1 MKRTLLLILALCL
14 LLTGCG
20 VPGEADTQSSD
31 TSEELST
38 ETTTEPI
45 KEASLLDSCEA
56 FDDSGALWNI
66 PNQQI
71 EAQQYP
77 MLRAF
82 AGNLLMTTTSYIS
95 DGNSEMKLTLL
106 SATTGEALQSCTV
119 ELTESVEPQILGDHI
134 AVCDSQSGTVVVL
147 DALLRETARYTLSAD
162 PGQWFLGYDLDTL
175 YKCSYLDGICAV
187 SLSTGKER
195 FSLDLAELSICS
207 VTDANV
213 CFTGVNRETQ
223 RYTASCLN
231 LASGKLVEPPFSGDF
246 FRICHSGKMWLAGFY
261 GQEDTFA
268 FGVDT
273 NARVIT
279 AQGGTFSLLDPV
291 GHLLLTGLDG
301 TLSLYDSKGI
311 FLSTCA
317 LPGRY
322 VQSIVWTEEL
332 GGYLL
337 LVNDG
342 EGCNRLLFWDI
353 RANTNGENLQT
364 QSLADL
370 QAAPDGM
377 SADAS
382 LYERAQS
389 LSDHF
394 GIEIRIADQ
403 CETEFTS
410 FSCYSV
416 SDYGPVSA
424 GLDLLEDALS
434 VFPEGFFRQ
443 LIYGHIDRVQFQLV
457 GGLTATNGFGGDMSY
472 AAFTDA
478 NGSVCKIVLDIYS
491 LSKNTVWHELSHA
504 IDGRLAWD
512 ATYRDEAL
520 FTEEGWSALNP
531 DGFTYTGEYG
541 SLGTNIQPEWYSYFI
556 DDYSMINAT
565 EDRAR
570 IFEYAVEDSGTLF
583 RDAPGLIAK
592 LQYYSDCIRDCVGG
606 QSRRHDTALWPEIT
620 AWEAPLH

>member
-20 VPGEADTQSSD
+20 VPGEADTQSSGA
-31 TSEELST
+31 
-38 ETTTEPI
+38 
-45 KEASLLDSCEA
+45 KEAVLLDSCEA
-56 FDDSGALWNI
+56 FDDSGALWYI

-77 MLRAF
+77 MLRTF
-82 AGNLLMTTTSYIS
+82 ADNLLMTTSSYIS
-95 DGNSEMKLTLL
+95 DGNSELKLTLL

-119 ELTESVEPQILGDHI
+119 GLTESVEPQILGDHI

-195 FSLDLAELSICS
+195 FFLDLAELSICS
-207 VTDANV
+207 VTDTNV
-213 CFTGVNRETQ
+213 CFTSVNRETQ

-301 TLSLYDSKGI
+301 TLSLYDSNGI

-353 RANTNGENLQT
+353 RANTNGE
-364 QSLADL
+364 
-370 QAAPDGM
+370 AAPDGM

-382 LYERAQS
+382 LYERAKS

-410 FSCYSV
+410 FSCYPV

-457 GGLTATNGFGGDMSY
+457 GGLAATNGFGGDMSY

-504 IDGRLAWD
+504 IDRRLAWD

-592 LQYYSDCIRDCVGG
+592 LQYYSDCIRDCF
-606 QSRRHDTALWPEIT
+606 DTALWPEIT